1 MQHFS
6 NPILHPITV
15 WGVALKD
22 KPNAKLFI
30 TQKHCVRILFGD
42 YEAYMNKLST
52 CARTR
57 PYGRQKLGTNFH
69 QKEHTKPLLNDLKL
83 LSVQNLFKYYCV
95 SEIFKIIKFRCPYPL
110 YRSISV
116 STRDTSL
123 TIILPER
130 TNTFL
135 YRAAQIWNSIHKR
148 LVKSDCGLETSVSL
162 VKIESKASYWTV
174 KLLKKGITGLTKT
187 FN

>member
-1 MQHFS
+1 M
-6 NPILHPITV
+6 
-15 WGVALKD
+15 
-22 KPNAKLFI
+22 
-30 TQKHCVRILFGD
+30 
-42 YEAYMNKLST
+42 
-52 CARTR
+52 
-57 PYGRQKLGTNFH
+57 
-69 QKEHTKPLLNDLKL
+69 NDLKL

-123 TIILPER
+123 TIILPEK

-135 YRAAQIWNSIHKR
+135 YIAAQIWNSIHKR

-162 VKIESKASYWTV
+162 VKIRVKSLILDCQAAEERDHWTE
-174 KLLKKGITGLTKT
+174 KNFQLTT
-187 FN
+187 ANSSHDISHTPTLNHLMPSDHTADNIIDIIH